1 MKCSELRDGDLLF
14 VTGSS
19 EVDQAIQTSTG
30 RFSHVAIYMDGEVYH
45 ASFPN
50 GVEKQVAE
58 AFFDADYQYYVYS
71 PLVFD
76 KETVK
81 KHSEEL
87 LGQPYNRSF
96 YPDGEGFYCSQF
108 ISVIFPVFEEIPM
121 EFGDGLQEVSDFWKD
136 YYHSLGIEV
145 PLGQL
150 GTNPSQ
156 LAESEQLRFRGVLDD

>member
-1 MKCSELRDGDLLF
+1 MKYSELRDGDLLF

-30 RFSHVAIYMDGEVYH
+30 RFSHVGIYMNGKVYH

-50 GVEKQVAE
+50 GVEKLAL
-58 AFFDADYQYYVYS
+58 ADFLKSEYRYHVYT
-71 PLVFD
+71 PQILD
-76 KETVK
+76 KEDLYRRA
-81 KHSEEL
+81 EEL
-87 LGQPYNRSF
+87 LGLPYNSSF
-96 YPDGEGFYCSQF
+96 YPNGEGFYCSQF
-108 ISVIFPVFEEIPM
+108 ISAIFPVFEEIPM

-136 YYHSLGIEV
+136 YYHSLGVEV